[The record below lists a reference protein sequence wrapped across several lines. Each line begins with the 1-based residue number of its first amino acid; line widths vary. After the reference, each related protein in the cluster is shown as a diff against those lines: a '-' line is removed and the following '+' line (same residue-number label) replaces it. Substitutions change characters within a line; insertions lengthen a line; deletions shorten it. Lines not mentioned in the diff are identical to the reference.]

1 MKKAIYILLAIGMTF
16 GCQDF
21 DDWNVD
27 EKNPSS
33 IPSSYLLTSAE
44 KDLFTRMG
52 STSVNYNIFKL
63 FAQYWT
69 ETQYTDEVNYNIR
82 GRDIGGNFFL
92 YLYRDILNDLKD
104 AQRLVDEDTSLS
116 ASIKS
121 TQTGVLEVLQIYT
134 WHVLVDT
141 YGDIPYSEAL
151 QGIENLTPVY
161 DDDAEIYSDL
171 FSRLDNA
178 IQLLNADSE
187 SFGAADLIYN
197 GSTDQW
203 KKFANSLKLRMAVR
217 ISDYD
222 NSTAQQLAS
231 EAVSAGVFSSNGDN
245 ASFPFETSP
254 PNTNPVWTS
263 LVQSGR
269 NDFVVANTFVD
280 AILPLNDPRTPV
292 FMDDNLEGGYE
303 GAPYGVGSAYTDY
316 THIGDLWHTPDF
328 EGIIL
333 SYDEV
338 QFLLAEA
345 IERGLIAGDAATHY
359 YNAITASILYWGG
372 SQEDADNY
380 ITQAS
385 VAYDA
390 ANWKKSIGVQ
400 KYIALYGRGFEA
412 WSSWRLLDYP
422 DTFIRPEVS
431 GEPVPRRYLYGN
443 DDGDVNSA
451 NYEAASAAM
460 GGDLKTSRVF
470 WDITGEGN

>member
-1 MKKAIYILLAIGMTF
+1 MKKVIYILLAIGMIF

-21 DDWNVD
+21 DDWNID

-69 ETQYTDEVNYNIR
+69 ETQYTDEVNYDIR

-92 YLYRDILNDLKD
+92 YLYRDILNDLQE
-104 AQRLVDEDTSLS
+104 AQRLVDEDSSLS

-121 TQTGVLEVLQIYT
+121 TQSGVLEVLQIYT

-151 QGIENLTPVY
+151 QGVENLTPVY
-161 DDDAEIYSDL
+161 DDDVAIYNDL

-178 IQLLNADSE
+178 IQLLNADTE
-187 SFGAADLIYN
+187 SFGSADLIYN
-197 GSTDQW
+197 GSTDKW

-222 NSTAQQLAS
+222 NSTAQQLAT
-231 EAVSAGVFSSNGDN
+231 EAVASGVFTSNDDN
-245 ASFPFETSP
+245 AAFPFETAP
-254 PNTNPVWTS
+254 PNTNPIWTS

-280 AILPLNDPRTPV
+280 IISPLNDPRAPV
-292 FMDDNLEGGYE
+292 FMDDNLEGGYV
-303 GAPYGVGSAYTDY
+303 GATYGVGSAYTDY

-338 QFLLAEA
+338 EFLLAEA
-345 IERGLIAGDAATHY
+345 VERGLISGDAGTHY
-359 YNAITASILYWGG
+359 YNGITASILYWGG

-380 ITQAS
+380 IAQAS
-385 VAYDA
+385 VAYDP

-422 DTFIRPEVS
+422 DTFIRPVIS

-443 DDGDVNSA
+443 DEGDVNSA

-460 GGDLKTSRVF
+460 GGDLKSSRVF